1 MKVST
6 LHKRVVFIMFFVST
20 LVMAGPKA
28 FNIVDFGAIGDGKTD
43 NTKIIQQVINE
54 ASKSGDGKVIIPEGT
69 FLTGVLHLKSNV
81 TLHLTKHAVLL
92 GSAKRIDYGPE
103 KASPLIVAK
112 GQYHIAITGT
122 GTIDGNGRELIKDIY
137 KMLHAGTLEDHEWQQ
152 YNPWH
157 QQRPAERNRPMMLYV
172 YDCDDITVKDITLK
186 NGLCW
191 IQDFRNSSNIIIDNI
206 KVKSTTFLNNDGIDL
221 TDCKNA
227 RITNCFVDAADDGI
241 CLKSSTSNML
251 CENIY
256 IANCKVRSSASAI
269 KLGTASSGGFKN
281 VTIENMEIYDTFR
294 SAIAIESVDGG
305 HIENINVSNIN
316 AVNTGNAIFIRLG
329 HRSGESIG
337 TAKNIHIKNIKVQV
351 PLGRPDA
358 GYEMSGPEVREAH
371 NTFPSSI
378 VGVPNHNI
386 ENVVIENVEISYP
399 GLSQKEIAYVPLTHL
414 MNVPERIQDYPEF
427 SMFGELPAYGFYVRH
442 VKGITFKNVKLTL
455 ENKDFRPAFIFD
467 DVEGLEMNNID
478 TPTREKGQIILT
490 NSTKTSVDKE
500 TKLLTE
506 HL

>member
-1 MKVST
+1 
-6 LHKRVVFIMFFVST
+6 MFFIST
-20 LVMAGPKA
+20 LVTANQKT
-28 FNIVDFGAIGDGKTD
+28 FNIVDFGANGDGKTD

-54 ASKSGDGKVIIPEGT
+54 ASKSGDGKVIVPEGV

-81 TLHLTKHAVLL
+81 ELYLSKNAVLL
-92 GSAKRIDYGPE
+92 GSAKRIDYGPK

-122 GTIDGNGRELIKDIY
+122 GTIDGNGHELIKDIY
-137 KMLHAGTLEDHEWQQ
+137 KMLHAGTLEDHEWQH
-152 YNPWH
+152 YNPWY
-157 QQRPAERNRPMMLYV
+157 QMRPAEKNRPMMLYV

-191 IQDFRNSSNIIIDNI
+191 IQDYRNSTNIVIDNI

-227 RITNCFVDAADDGI
+227 SITNCFVDAADDGI

-269 KLGTASSGGFKN
+269 KLGTASWGGFKN
-281 VTIENMEIYDTFR
+281 VTIENIEVYDTFR

-316 AVNTGNAIFIRLG
+316 AENTGNAIFIRLG
-329 HRSGESIG
+329 HRSGQSIG
-337 TAKNIHIKNIKVQV
+337 TVKNIHIKNIKVQV

-378 VGVPNHNI
+378 VGVPNHNVENVVI

-399 GLSQKEIAYVPLTHL
+399 GLSKKEIAYVPLTHL
-414 MNVPERIQDYPEF
+414 ANVPERIQDYPEF
-427 SMFGELPAYGFYVRH
+427 SMFGELPAFGFYVRH
-442 VKGITFKNVKLTL
+442 VKGITFKNVKVTL
-455 ENKDFRPAFIFD
+455 KNDDFRPAFVFD
-467 DVEGLEMNNID
+467 EVEELELNDIN
-478 TPTREKGQIILT
+478 TPKQEKGQIILKNT
-490 NSTKTSVDKE
+490 TEISTDRE
-500 TKLLTE
+500 TKLLSE
-506 HL
+506 HY

>member
-1 MKVST
+1 M
-6 LHKRVVFIMFFVST
+6 RVNKILLKILMLFTVF
-20 LVMAGPKA
+20 A
-28 FNIVDFGAIGDGKTD
+28 FANKKEIVITDLGAKGDGVTK
-43 NTKIIQQVINE
+43 NTEIIQKAINE
-54 ASKSGDGKVIIPEGT
+54 ASKSGNGKVIVPKGV

-81 TLHLTKHAVLL
+81 ELHLTKNAVLL
-92 GSAKRIDYGPE
+92 GSANRIDYGAQ
-103 KASPLIVAK
+103 KASPLMVAK
-112 GQYHIAITGT
+112 GQYHISITGT
-122 GTIDGNGRELIKDIY
+122 GIIDGNGHELIKDIY
-137 KMLHAGTLEDHEWQQ
+137 KMLHAGTLEDHEWQH

-157 QQRPAERNRPMMLYV
+157 QMRPAEKNRPMMLYV
-172 YDCDDITVKDITLK
+172 YDCDDITIKDITFK

-191 IQDFRNSSNIIIDNI
+191 IQDYRNSSNIVIDNI

-241 CLKSSTSNML
+241 CLKSSTPNMM

-256 IANCKVRSSASAI
+256 IENCKVRSSASAI
-269 KLGTASSGGFKN
+269 KLGTASWGGFKN
-281 VTIENMEIYDTFR
+281 VTIENIEVYDTFR

-329 HRSGESIG
+329 HRSGQSIG
-337 TAKNIHIKNIKVQV
+337 SVKNIHIKNIKVQV
-351 PLGRPDA
+351 PLGRPDT

-378 VGVPNHNI
+378 VGVPNYNI

-399 GLSQKEIAYVPLTHL
+399 GLSKKEIAYVPLTHL
-414 MNVPERIQDYPEF
+414 ANVPERIQDYPEF
-427 SMFGELPAYGFYVRH
+427 SMFGELPAFGFYVRH
-442 VKGITFKNVKLTL
+442 VKGITFKNVKVML
-455 ENKDFRPAFIFD
+455 ENKDFRPAFVFD
-467 DVEGLEMNNID
+467 EVKELELNNIK
-478 TPTREKGQIILT
+478 TPKQEKGQIILT
-490 NSTKTSVDKE
+490 NSTVKDTNKE
-500 TKLLTE
+500 TTLLIE